1 MGSLSVSSK
10 KMVSVSDEAAL
21 RKKIL
26 GTHAYDGCVFD
37 TGAVLATVE
46 GILDL
51 VSPGAE
57 VVIPNV
63 TTIFHGVDATLNGS
77 MGHVEKRIARL
88 GSLESVPDALPY
100 LLHKI
105 SCVLTCKCSG
115 GDSHASAME
124 ILKLL
129 STYTWEAKIVI
140 VLASYVVDYA
150 QFSLVTKLYTTNPLA
165 KLIAILKQIPEN
177 FDDISVVIKNKFETI
192 ISLVKVSIEVTR
204 LITTFSNLPSKY
216 ISNDAEPMVVALSH
230 IPIAVYWI
238 TRVIVACASQ
248 IIEILGIS
256 EVISSYTETWDLPS
270 LEQKMM
276 SIQIT
281 FQTQIDLCYTYIEE
295 KKQAEYVQTIRDMF
309 GQTTTVHIDN
319 QIILQIIISVTDGS
333 LPLISGL
340 DGTTMVGVEVLK
352 GKTVLLFISDL
363 NISHDEIFILT
374 QIYQAS
380 RKLSELQYEIVWLPI
395 VDCVEDEEFE
405 IKFAGL
411 RKKMPWYTLR
421 QPGLLEA
428 AVVKYVKEEWHYS
441 KKTIVVALDPNGKV
455 SSPNAY
461 HMLWTWGNA
470 AYPFTQTR
478 ELEIW
483 SSQEWSLKLLIN
495 DIDQTISKWIK
506 EDRVIC
512 LYGGESYEWIQE
524 FVTTTKEL
532 ANVAGI
538 KLEMVYV
545 GKNTTNERIKRL
557 TEILAG
563 RSLIWENPAF
573 TWYFWTRI
581 QSMMYSKIH
590 HGAKVATTKE
600 AGDYVLV
607 EVLNMLTLGGSDH
620 GWAMISQGAGA
631 GPGKIARAKGD
642 VMVKALGEFKTWS
655 VEVKQKGFVVALNG
669 YLAGRH
675 TKEHCNRLI
684 LPGIDD
690 IPEMV
695 VCTECHRPM
704 EKYIMYR
711 CCNE

>member
-10 KMVSVSDEAAL
+10 KMVSVSDETAL

-26 GTHAYDGCVFD
+26 GTHAYDGGIFD
-37 TGAVLATVE
+37 TEAILSTVE

-51 VSPGAE
+51 VTPGFD

-77 MGHVEKRIARL
+77 VGHVEKRIARL
-88 GSLESVPDALPY
+88 GGLESVPDTLPY

-150 QFSLVTKLYTTNPLA
+150 QFSLITKLYTTNPLA
-165 KLIAILKQIPEN
+165 RLIAVLKQIPEN
-177 FDDISVVIKNKFETI
+177 LDDISLVIKSKFETI
-192 ISLVKVSIEVTR
+192 IKLVKVSIEVTR
-204 LITTFSNLPSKY
+204 LITKFSNLPSKY
-216 ISNDAEPMVVALSH
+216 ISNDAEPMVVALTQ

-238 TRVIVACASQ
+238 TRVIVACAAQ
-248 IIEILGIS
+248 ITEILGIS

-270 LEQKMM
+270 LEQKIS

-281 FQTQIDLCYTYIEE
+281 FQIQIGLCYKYIEE
-295 KKQAEYVQTIRDMF
+295 KKQAEYVHRIREMF
-309 GQTTTVHIDN
+309 EQTTVHVDN
-319 QIILQIIISVTDGS
+319 QIILQIIISVQDGA
-333 LPLISGL
+333 LPLISGI
-340 DGTTMVGVEVLK
+340 DKTTTVGVEVLK

-380 RKLSELQYEIVWLPI
+380 RKLAELQYEIVWLPM
-395 VDCVEDEEFE
+395 VEYVEVEEELELKFE
-405 IKFAGL
+405 GL
-411 RKKMPWYTLR
+411 KKKMPWYTLR
-421 QPGLLEA
+421 HPGLLEP

-441 KKTIVVALDPNGKV
+441 KKTILVALDPKGKV

-478 ELEIW
+478 EREIW
-483 SSQEWSLKLLIN
+483 SSQEWSLKLLVN

-506 EDRVIC
+506 EDKVIC

-524 FVTTTKEL
+524 FVTTTKEV
-532 ANVAGI
+532 ANAVGI
-538 KLEMVYV
+538 KVEMVYV
-545 GKNTTNERIKRL
+545 GKNTTKERIKKL
-557 TEILAG
+557 TEILGG

-600 AGDYVLV
+600 SGDYILV
-607 EVLNMLTLGGSDH
+607 EVLNMLTLGGSDS
-620 GWAMISQGAGA
+620 GWGMISQGGGV
-631 GPGKIARAKGD
+631 GPEKIARAKGD
-642 VMVKALGEFKTWS
+642 MIVKALAEYKTWS
-655 VEVKQKGFVVALNG
+655 VEVKQKGFVGALNA